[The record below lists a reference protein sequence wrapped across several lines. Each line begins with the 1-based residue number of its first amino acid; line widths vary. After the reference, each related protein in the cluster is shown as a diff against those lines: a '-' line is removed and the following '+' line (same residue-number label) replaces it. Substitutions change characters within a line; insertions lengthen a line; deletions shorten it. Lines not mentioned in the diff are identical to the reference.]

1 ANSWATKY
9 PVSAVISRTTAIPS
23 TMLSTVTT
31 TSPPEGFREVAHHWA
46 SRVVG
51 ICAWRV
57 SSALFVRGTRSGK
70 GFRPGQALF
79 ASRCPAHPPLVGA
92 VEVGLAAGDVFDFA
106 LYGQPATAVG
116 QHGDRTDLRTV
127 DGGIQGDLDLRA
139 GGRKHRDHTVDR
151 RPVRR
156 APIDHRE
163 HQDPAE
169 GGRIGKV

>member
-1 ANSWATKY
+1 
-9 PVSAVISRTTAIPS
+9 
-23 TMLSTVTT
+23 
-31 TSPPEGFREVAHHWA
+31 
-46 SRVVG
+46 
-51 ICAWRV
+51 
-57 SSALFVRGTRSGK
+57 
-70 GFRPGQALF
+70 
-79 ASRCPAHPPLVGA
+79 
-92 VEVGLAAGDVFDFA
+92 

-169 GGRIGKV
+169 GGRIGKVDVQVLPAGDGTGAVVAVQGDERPLVQFAVAVAQRLDDSFGAVGELVETAQIQVDTAAPEEFGEETGLDRLRVAPVQVDPHHT